1 MGCPDRKA
9 RLMDWVLDELAPAEA
24 RELEQHVEHCADCSR
39 SVDRLRAIRGA
50 LAKNLVDV
58 DMPAHLVFVPEERRS
73 VFAGFLR
80 SLGRTAA
87 LAAAAAVV
95 FVGIW
100 VAGASRWNGRL
111 VATGSPG
118 SRGPAALSRDEVKAL
133 AAQEVERQMA
143 LERQDREA
151 ASEKLAT
158 SLRDEQ
164 ARNLDLMSR
173 QVSYVQS
180 VQNTVWKETQQQGAV
195 VELIARNTLGPTAAA
210 PGSH

>member
-9 RLMDWVLDELAPAEA
+9 KLMDWVLDELAPDEA
-24 RELEQHVEHCADCSR
+24 REFERHVEHCTDCSR
-39 SVDRLRAIRGA
+39 SVASLRAVRGA
-50 LAKNLVDV
+50 LTKSLVDV
-58 DMPAHLVFVPEERRS
+58 DMPAHLVFVPEERRN

-80 SLGRTAA
+80 SLARTAA
-87 LAAAAAVV
+87 LAAAAALV
-95 FVGIW
+95 FVGIF
-100 VAGASRWNGRL
+100 VGGARRWNSSL
-111 VATGSPG
+111 VATGS
-118 SRGPAALSRDEVKAL
+118 RGQAALTRDEVKAL

-143 LERQDREA
+143 LERRDRES
-151 ASEKLAT
+151 ASEKLAA

-164 ARNLDLMSR
+164 ARDLDVMSR
-173 QVSYVQS
+173 QVNYVQS